1 MSGTL
6 TSDFC
11 TLISDTLTM
20 ANLLDIRRRIKS
32 VKNTQQITKAMKMV
46 SAAKLKRA
54 QDRVVAARPF
64 ATKMTEVLTEL
75 AAHTDEDFHHPLL
88 DARGD
93 ERYLVVLVTAD
104 KGLAGAFNANLIK
117 ATQAFINEHAGRRL
131 ELLAVGRKGRD
142 FFRRRPIQ
150 IVGEYVGLT
159 GKGRVDYSEALGVA
173 RDVMRRFTEDEGI
186 DKVFLVFNEFRSVMS
201 QRVVV
206 EQILPVSRVEE
217 GAEEEASAPPR
228 EQSFAGYVYEQPPE
242 EIFSQLLPRLIETQV
257 YRALLESVA
266 SEQGARM
273 TAMDSASK
281 NAGEL
286 IQTLTLNMNRIRQ
299 ASITREIIEIVSGAS
314 AL

>member
-1 MSGTL
+1 
-6 TSDFC
+6 
-11 TLISDTLTM
+11 M
-20 ANLLDIRRRIKS
+20 ANLLDIRRRIRS

-54 QDRVVAARPF
+54 QDRVTSARPF
-64 ATKMTEVLTEL
+64 ATKMAEVLSGL
-75 AAHTDEDFHHPLL
+75 ASHTDENFHHPLL

-93 ERYLVVLVTAD
+93 ERYLLVLVTAD

-117 ATQAFINEHAGRRL
+117 AAQYFLNQHEGKSV

-142 FFRRRPIQ
+142 FFRRRSVE

-159 GKGRVDYSEALGVA
+159 GKGRVEYEEAMEVA
-173 RDVMRRFTEDEGI
+173 RDVTRRFTEDEGI
-186 DKVFLVFNEFRSVMS
+186 DKVFLIYNEFRSVIS

-206 EQILPVSRVEE
+206 EQILPVARVEEE
-217 GAEEEASAPPR
+217 GAEGSEAGR
-228 EQSFAGYVYEQPPE
+228 QQQQQGGVDYIYEQPPA
-242 EIFSQLLPRLIETQV
+242 EIFGQLLPRLIETQI

-266 SEQGARM
+266 SEHGARM
-273 TAMDSASK
+273 TAMDAASK

-286 IQTLTLNMNRIRQ
+286 IDALTLNMNRIRQ

>member
-1 MSGTL
+1 
-6 TSDFC
+6 
-11 TLISDTLTM
+11 M

-54 QDRVVAARPF
+54 QERAVSARPF
-64 ATKMTEVLTEL
+64 AVKMAEVLTDL
-75 AAHTDEDFHHPLL
+75 ASQAGEDFRHPLM
-88 DARGD
+88 DSRGD
-93 ERYLVVLVTAD
+93 SRYLLVMVTAD
-104 KGLAGAFNANLIK
+104 KGLAGAFNANLTK
-117 ATQAFINEHAGRRL
+117 AGLAFMREHEGKTI
-131 ELLAVGRKGRD
+131 EVLAVGRKGRD
-142 FFRRRPIQ
+142 FFRRRGAEIA
-150 IVGEYVGLT
+150 GEYVGLT
-159 GKGRVDYSEALGVA
+159 GKGRIDHAEALEIA

-186 DKVFLVFNEFRSVMS
+186 DKVFVIFNEFRSVIS

-217 GAEEEASAPPR
+217 GGDEGDSPR
-228 EQSFAGYVYEQPPE
+228 ELNLVGYKYEQPPA
-242 EIFSQLLPRLIETQV
+242 EIFSQLLPRLVETQI

-286 IQTLTLNMNRIRQ
+286 IQSLTLNMNRIRQ
-299 ASITREIIEIVSGAS
+299 ASITREIIEIVSGA
-314 AL
+314 AVAR

>member
-1 MSGTL
+1 
-6 TSDFC
+6 
-11 TLISDTLTM
+11 M

-117 ATQAFINEHAGRRL
+117 ATQAFINEHAGRGL

-150 IVGEYVGLT
+150 IVGEYVSLT
-159 GKGRVDYSEALGVA
+159 GKGRVEYAEALEVA

-217 GAEEEASAPPR
+217 AAEEEAAAPPR

-299 ASITREIIEIVSGAS
+299 ASITREIIEIVSGAA